1 VRGVTEGS
9 WRRRASQA
17 GSAIVPALLV
27 ECASNLWITPA
38 SVNPPRL
45 ACMFS
50 FCHNHGVLPLSGY
63 TLSLQNCNILLSFAP
78 KLSHSI
84 VIFW

>member
-1 VRGVTEGS
+1 MRGVTEGS

-38 SVNPPRL
+38 SVNPPRI
-45 ACMFS
+45 ACMFRS
-50 FCHNHGVLPLSGY
+50 ATTMERCHYQATPYRCKIVTYSG
-63 TLSLQNCNILLSFAP
+63 LLHQS
-78 KLSHSI
+78 
-84 VIFW
+84 